1 MSKKVDGFLLALMI
15 CLTFTALIV
24 VLHVANQNKIEIE
37 KEYEVEHFAPMK
49 VPKY

>member
-15 CLTFTALIV
+15 CLTFTALLV
-24 VLHVANQNKIEIE
+24 VLHVAKVNKDEMAR
-37 KEYEVEHFAPMK
+37 EYEVEHFAPMK